1 MDHLHLFWLSF
12 SFFPSFFFALI
23 GEGWR
28 FGVGIRWRFVFH
40 FNERFVDNGGWK
52 FANQKQICLEESVYF
67 IEGGLGLRVPS
78 RIVEARW
85 RVFFCVRERIL
96 LGVNRMKS
104 RECVRRIEVLSLII
118 CYFRVLFVIIII
130 MNVANKLSK

>member
-1 MDHLHLFWLSF
+1 MGKVGDL
-12 SFFPSFFFALI
+12 
-23 GEGWR
+23 
-28 FGVGIRWRFVFH
+28 GVEIRWRFVFH

-67 IEGGLGLRVPS
+67 IEGGLGLSRVPS
-78 RIVEARW
+78 RVVEARW

-118 CYFRVLFVIIII
+118 RYFRVLFVIIII
-130 MNVANKLSK
+130 MTNKLSK

>member
-1 MDHLHLFWLSF
+1 M
-12 SFFPSFFFALI
+12 
-23 GEGWR
+23 
-28 FGVGIRWRFVFH
+28 
-40 FNERFVDNGGWK
+40 
-52 FANQKQICLEESVYF
+52 YF
-67 IEGGLGLRVPS
+67 IEGGLGLRVSS
-78 RIVEARW
+78 RVVEARW

-130 MNVANKLSK
+130 MTNKLSK

>member
-1 MDHLHLFWLSF
+1 MEICESETNLSRGKCVF
-12 SFFPSFFFALI
+12 YR
-23 GEGWR
+23 GW
-28 FGVGIRWRFVFH
+28 I
-40 FNERFVDNGGWK
+40 
-52 FANQKQICLEESVYF
+52 S
-67 IEGGLGLRVPS
+67 GLRVPS
-78 RIVEARW
+78 RVVEARW